1 MLDQGKS
8 IDASGVQI
16 YAVFIIVNI
25 DCCNDLN
32 AAHVTMIDIIA
43 IDLSLNWNINN
54 TEIFIDIHIYIPDIC
69 VVGF

>member
-43 IDLSLNWNINN
+43 IDLSLN
-54 TEIFIDIHIYIPDIC
+54 
-69 VVGF
+69 